1 MAKIGLSSLY
11 YSKLTEASNGSPSYD
26 GAKTLG
32 KAVSASVSIT
42 NNSATLYA
50 DNVLAES
57 DTSFQ
62 SGTITLGVDEDG
74 DTVFADLLGHTI
86 TTGTGGG
93 VVTKSTDDV
102 APYVAVG
109 RVITKMVSGVYYY
122 KAEVLLKVKFGEPS
136 QDDTTKGESI
146 EFSTPEIEGT
156 IATLAD
162 GNWCKT
168 KTFTTKANALAYIQG
183 IFSSGVTYTYTKVTP
198 VGTENPKE
206 EGWYIKNGTDYILA
220 LDTTVVADRE
230 YYELTVSGGEG

>member
-32 KAVSASVSIT
+32 KAVSANTSIT

-50 DNVLAES
+50 DDALVES

-86 TTGTGGG
+86 TEG
-93 VVTKSTDDV
+93 VVVKKSTDV
-102 APYVAVG
+102 APFVAVG
-109 RVITKMVSGVYYY
+109 RIITKMVSGVLFY
-122 KAEVLLKVKFGEPS
+122 KAEVLFKVKFAEPS
-136 QDDTTKGESI
+136 QDNTTKGESI
-146 EFSTPEIEGT
+146 EFGTSEIEGT

-162 GNWCKT
+162 GRWCT
-168 KTFTTKANALAYIQG
+168 SQTFTTKANALAFIQG
-183 IFSSGVTYTYTKVTP
+183 IMSSGVEYTYTEVTP
-198 VGTENPKE
+198 IGTENPKN
-206 EGWYIKNGTDYILA
+206 EGWYIKNGSEYILA
-220 LDTTVVADRE
+220 LDTTVVADRV
-230 YYELTVSGGEG
+230 YYEVTVSGGEG

>member
-32 KAVSASVSIT
+32 KAVSANTSIT

-50 DNVLAES
+50 DDALAES

-86 TTGTGGG
+86 TEG
-93 VVTKSTDDV
+93 VVVKKSTDV
-102 APYVAVG
+102 APFVAVG
-109 RVITKMVSGVYYY
+109 RIITKMVSGVLFY
-122 KAEVLLKVKFGEPS
+122 KAEVLFKVKFAEPS
-136 QDDTTKGESI
+136 QDNTTKGESI
-146 EFSTPEIEGT
+146 EFGTSEIEGT

-162 GNWCKT
+162 GRWCT
-168 KTFTTKANALAYIQG
+168 SQTFTTKANALAFIQG
-183 IFSSGVTYTYTKVTP
+183 IMSSGVEYTYTEVTP
-198 VGTENPKE
+198 IGTENPKN
-206 EGWYIKNGTDYILA
+206 EGWYIKNGSEYILA
-220 LDTTVVADRE
+220 LDTTVVADRV
-230 YYELTVSGGEG
+230 YYEVTVSGGEG

>member
-32 KAVSASVSIT
+32 KAVSANTSIT
-42 NNSATLYA
+42 NNSAMLYA
-50 DNVLAES
+50 DDALAES

-86 TTGTGGG
+86 TEG
-93 VVTKSTDDV
+93 VVVKKSTDV
-102 APYVAVG
+102 APFVAVG
-109 RVITKMVSGVYYY
+109 RIITKMVSGVLFY
-122 KAEVLLKVKFGEPS
+122 KAEVLFKVKFAEPS
-136 QDDTTKGESI
+136 QDNTTKGESI
-146 EFSTPEIEGT
+146 EFGTSEIEGT

-162 GNWCKT
+162 GRWCT
-168 KTFTTKANALAYIQG
+168 SQTFTTKANALAFIQG
-183 IFSSGVTYTYTKVTP
+183 IMASGVEYTYTEVTP
-198 VGTENPKE
+198 IGTENPKN
-206 EGWYIKNGTDYILA
+206 EGWYIKNGSEYILA

-230 YYELTVSGGEG
+230 YFEVTVSGGEG

>member
-32 KAVSASVSIT
+32 KAVSANTSIT

-50 DNVLAES
+50 DDVLAES

-86 TTGTGGG
+86 TEG
-93 VVTKSTDDV
+93 VVVKKSTDV
-102 APYVAVG
+102 APFVAVG
-109 RVITKMVSGVYYY
+109 RIITKMVSGVLFY
-122 KAEVLLKVKFGEPS
+122 KAEVLFKVKFAEPS
-136 QDDTTKGESI
+136 QDNTTKGESI
-146 EFSTPEIEGT
+146 EFGTSEIEGT

-162 GNWCKT
+162 GRWCT
-168 KTFTTKANALAYIQG
+168 SQTFTTKANALAFIQG
-183 IFSSGVTYTYTKVTP
+183 IMASGVEYTYTEVTP
-198 VGTENPKE
+198 IGTENPKN
-206 EGWYIKNGTDYILA
+206 EGWYIKNGSEYILA
-220 LDTTVVADRE
+220 LDTTVVADRV
-230 YYELTVSGGEG
+230 YYEVTVSGGEG